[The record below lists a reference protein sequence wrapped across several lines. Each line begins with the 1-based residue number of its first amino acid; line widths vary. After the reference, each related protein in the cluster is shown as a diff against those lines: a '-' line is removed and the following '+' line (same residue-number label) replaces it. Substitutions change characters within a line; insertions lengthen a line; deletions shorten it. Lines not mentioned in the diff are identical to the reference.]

1 MNRSLLLV
9 VLLLALVAIYWFVNK
24 SEPVAQTNVPLI
36 VADSASVSYLKIT
49 TATDTIEMRKEGD
62 GWKVGGAKPYPAN
75 AQNIGR
81 ALQKLDQM
89 TRKAIVTEKEDR
101 YPDFEVDNA
110 KGVLVDVTSGGK
122 EQSVV
127 LGKPSPSMQTS
138 YARIPGEDE
147 VWEVGGNPA
156 SAFRRPKADWRDKTL
171 TALPMDS
178 IRKVTI
184 TFADEQIVLAKADTT
199 WSGTSNGKAFP
210 ASKSQ
215 IERVTRM
222 LSKINTVEFADTLSD
237 ATFATPLCT
246 VLAEMADGSSTELK
260 LVKRDDKQYFVR
272 KSGAL
277 SDFVIYN
284 STADVLMKRPADL
297 VDKPKPAN

>member
-9 VLLLALVAIYWFVNK
+9 ALLLALVGIYWFVNK

-36 VADSASVSYLKIT
+36 MADSASVSYLKIT
-49 TATDTIEMRKEGD
+49 TSADTIELRKEGD

-81 ALQKLDQM
+81 ALQKLEQM
-89 TRKAIVTEKEDR
+89 TRKAIVTEKADR
-101 YPDFEVDNA
+101 FADFEVDEA
-110 KGVLVDVTSGGK
+110 KGVQVVMTSGGK

-138 YARIPGEDE
+138 YARVSGEDE

-178 IRKVTI
+178 IQKVTI
-184 TFADEQIVLAKADTT
+184 TFPDEQVILSKVDTSWT
-199 WSGTSNGKAFP
+199 CTANGKPFP
-210 ASKSQ
+210 AAKSQ

-222 LSKINTVEFADTLSD
+222 LSKINTIEFADTLTD
-237 ATFATPLCT
+237 AMFANPTCT
-246 VLAEMADGSSTELK
+246 VIAEMADGSSTELR

-284 STADVLMKRPADL
+284 STADVLMRRPADL
-297 VDKPKPAN
+297 VEKPKPAN